1 MNTPRKFAVL
11 GNPIKH
17 SLSPRLHALFAQQ
30 TGLLIEYSKQCVEPA
45 HFCDHVKQFF
55 ASGGCGLNI
64 TLPFK
69 EQAYTLAQSRISNRA
84 RAAGSANTLW
94 QENGE
99 IHACNTDGVGL
110 VNDMLRQHII
120 LRDSRVLLIGAGGA
134 TRGVMPALL
143 QAGCAHLHIVNRTE
157 EKAHVLAAQA
167 VALADR
173 QTQVTASAFSTL
185 QGSWDIIVNATA
197 SSLSGQTLPLAD
209 SLFRTDSVAYD
220 MLYTT
225 DGDTPFL
232 QQARNAGA
240 THTSDGLGMLVY
252 QGAESFRIWNQ
263 IEPDAAPILTALR
276 TELTRSI

>member
-30 TGLLIEYSKQCVEPA
+30 TGLQIEYSRQCVEPA
-45 HFCDHVKQFF
+45 HFRNHVKQFF
-55 ASGGCGLNI
+55 AAGGCGLNI

-69 EQAYTLAQSRISNRA
+69 EQAYALADPRISDRA

-94 QENGE
+94 CENGE

-110 VNDMLRQHII
+110 VNDLLRQHVT

-134 TRGVMPALL
+134 TRGVIPALL
-143 QAGCAHLHIVNRTE
+143 QAGCAQLHIVNRTE
-157 EKAHVLAAQA
+157 EKAHALAALA
-167 VALADR
+167 AALAG
-173 QTQVTASAFSTL
+173 QQAQVTASAFSSL

-197 SSLSGQTLPLAD
+197 SSLSGQPLPLPDGLFRAD
-209 SLFRTDSVAYD
+209 SIAYD
-220 MLYTT
+220 MLYTA

-240 THTSDGLGMLVY
+240 NHTSDGLGMLVY

-263 IEPDAAPILTALR
+263 IEPDAVPILAALR
-276 TELTRSI
+276 MELTGSV